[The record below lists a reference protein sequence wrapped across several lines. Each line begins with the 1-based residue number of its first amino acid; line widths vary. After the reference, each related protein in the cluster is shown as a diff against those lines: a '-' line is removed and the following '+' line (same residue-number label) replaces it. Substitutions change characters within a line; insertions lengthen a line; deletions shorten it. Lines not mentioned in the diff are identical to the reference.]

1 MDRRT
6 LTHEDVLAEL
16 PSYLLDDLDPAMLAA
31 VETHLA
37 GCPRCQ
43 AEHDRLARVLGALGT
58 LAPAAEPPAALRQRV
73 LGALDADAAPTAPAP
88 TSLPRGRLTRWPER
102 TRWVMSAAAAVIL
115 LLAGASGFLYHDLSQ
130 TRDRLVRA
138 EQRADAARE
147 VLTKPTASIALVAD
161 SAKDAYG
168 TLYIGETGR
177 DGMMVVEQLP
187 PTPANQLYQ
196 VWLVRDGQRTSA
208 ALFTVGQDGMAQV
221 MIQST
226 QPLTAYQ
233 SLGITLEP
241 SPHGSPGPT
250 GPRVAS
256 CRLSPQAG

>member
-6 LTHEDVLAEL
+6 LTHEEVLAEL

-58 LAPAAEPPAALRQRV
+58 LAPEAAPPAALRQRV
-73 LGALDADAAPTAPAP
+73 LDALDADTTPAP
-88 TSLPRGRLTRWPER
+88 RPATPARAGRLTRWPER
-102 TRWVMSAAAAVIL
+102 ARWAMAAAAAVIL
-115 LLAGASGFLYHDLSQ
+115 LLAGTSGFLYHDLSR
-130 TRDRLVRA
+130 TRDQLSA
-138 EQRADAARE
+138 TQRREDDARE
-147 VLTKPTASIALVAD
+147 VLTKPSASIALVAD

-168 TLYIGETGR
+168 TLYIGETGH

-196 VWLVRDGQRTSA
+196 VWLIQNGQRTSA
-208 ALFTVGQDGMAQV
+208 ALFTVGQDGLAQV
-221 MIQST
+221 MIEST

-241 SPHGSPGPT
+241 APHGSPGPT
-250 GPRVAS
+250 GPRIAS
-256 CRLSPQAG
+256 CRLSPRPG